1 MKKLHLGSLAAL
13 AFVALPVGAQM
24 SDLSDRQLSDV
35 TGQAYTVTVAGIV
48 TDTYTIPFA
57 HEVFA
62 AKAPATSASVATFL
76 GIWAPDYASNV
87 AATRTAALGKKNAL
101 LGAATTTLQG
111 KPLIGPFVPNV
122 SVGQTTPP

>member
-13 AFVALPVGAQM
+13 AFVSLPLGAQM
-24 SDLSDRQLSDV
+24 SDLSDHQLRDV

-62 AKAPATSASVATFL
+62 AKAPATSASVATFI
-76 GIWAPDYASNV
+76 GIWAPGYPGNV
-87 AATRTAALGKKNAL
+87 AATRTAALGKKNAV
-101 LGAATTTLQG
+101 LGAAVSTLQG
-111 KPLIGPFVPNV
+111 APLIGPFVPNV
-122 SVGQTTPP
+122 SIGESTPP